1 MSGSS
6 GCSCRNDGRRH
17 PDVALGDAL
26 ALGSLGIVCLCM
38 VVSTMSEDS
47 EKLPERRR
55 TPIETHIQT
64 ILVTVST
71 AAILF
76 LANFSYDTSRGM
88 AAMQSDLKA
97 LPAIYALKQELAI
110 EADKRR
116 DLEVEMAR
124 LRERVERGYVRP

>member
-1 MSGSS
+1 MTWAHSGYLCATLGGYFFSGSCSSPS
-6 GCSCRNDGRRH
+6 GGGFGAR
-17 PDVALGDAL
+17 
-26 ALGSLGIVCLCM
+26 IM
-38 VVSTMSEDS
+38 TES

-55 TPIETHIQT
+55 TPIEQHIQT

-76 LANFSYDTSRGM
+76 LANFSYDTSRVL
-88 AAMQSDLKA
+88 AAMQADVRT

-124 LRERVERGYVRP
+124 LRERVDRGMK

>member
-1 MSGSS
+1 MS
-6 GCSCRNDGRRH
+6 D
-17 PDVALGDAL
+17 
-26 ALGSLGIVCLCM
+26 
-38 VVSTMSEDS
+38 T

-55 TPIETHIQT
+55 TPIEQHIQT

-76 LANFSYDTSRGM
+76 LANFSYDTSRVL
-88 AAMQSDLKA
+88 AAMQADIRT
-97 LPAIYALKQELAI
+97 LPAIYALKQEVAI

-124 LRERVERGYVRP
+124 LRERIDRGVK